1 MCTADLNPDTARLA
15 AQLNAKWEKRWGSI
29 LGSEGQRHALG
40 FGSAKALGKAIARG
54 QLGLPF
60 FTMPNR
66 RGHFLLTEE
75 AACFVAR
82 QRAAAGEICPASDE
96 KKGDTDMS

>member
-1 MCTADLNPDTARLA
+1 MCAPGMSPEITQLA
-15 AQLNAKWEKRWGSI
+15 AELEKKWEKKWGTVLPSR
-29 LGSEGQRHALG
+29 GQREALG
-40 FGSAKALGKAIARG
+40 FPSAKALGKAIARG

-60 FTMPNR
+60 FSMPNR
-66 RGHFLLTEE
+66 RGHFLLTRE

-82 QRAAAGEICPASDE
+82 QRAAAGEICPTGDE